1 MDVSVQLVWLR
12 MFPRLMEWWALPR
25 MAEEFSTWGMPQYWD
40 DERHLSLE
48 IKERLVRQVEEE
60 VPWDLFIL
68 FSPETTWAEAENH
81 VLGWGAPVID
91 ETEMLEALLLAIS
104 RDGVSDAPGSE
115 GSRDR

>member
-1 MDVSVQLVWLR
+1 

-25 MAEEFSTWGMPQYWD
+25 MAEEFTPWGKPQYWD
-40 DERHLSLE
+40 DERHLSRE

-68 FSPETTWAEAENH
+68 FSPEATWAEAENH

-91 ETEMLEALLLAIS
+91 VAEKLEALLLAIS
-104 RDGVSDAPGSE
+104 RDVVPVADAPESE

>member
-25 MAEEFSTWGMPQYWD
+25 MAEEFTSWGKPQYWD

-48 IKERLVRQVEEE
+48 IRERLVRQVEEE
-60 VPWDLFIL
+60 VPWDLVIL
-68 FSPETTWAEAENH
+68 FSPEATWAEAEKH
-81 VLGWGAPVID
+81 VLGWGRTVIG
-91 ETEMLEALLLAIS
+91 EAEKLEALLLAIS
-104 RDGVSDAPGSE
+104 RDGVQDAPGSE